1 MTGNLP
7 LKAPTDPALLE
18 VYAKILVGRV
28 VGFDLP
34 RRQDDS
40 VLIVTRVD
48 PRGMAYGISLN
59 ASSDGE
65 VELSMDHA
73 HRIAEQT
80 HGWTILV

>member
-18 VYAKILVGRV
+18 AYAKILVGRV
-28 VGFDLP
+28 VGFELP

-48 PRGMAYGISLN
+48 HRGMAYGISLN

-65 VELSMDHA
+65 ELSMDRA